1 MDLGRIPL
9 FALAID
15 RMAWLDRRQ
24 QLLAENIANSDTPGF
39 KPSDLKP
46 LDTSKALGKSVGGG
60 TLPPTVTNP
69 MHIGAAEGG
78 RGGAPVTAERERHPY
93 ETTPSG
99 NAVVIEEQMVKV
111 AETQA
116 DYQMAT
122 SLYRKYMDMLKLA
135 LGRSGS

>member
-9 FALAID
+9 FALAMD

-24 QLLAENIANSDTPGF
+24 QVLAQNIANADTPNF
-39 KPSDLKP
+39 QPADVKP
-46 LDTSKALGKSVGGG
+46 LDSAKALGQSGVGG
-60 TLPPTVTNP
+60 LLQPVATNP
-69 MHIGAAEGG
+69 MHLGGGAGAFGAAIQ
-78 RGGAPVTAERERHPY
+78 TERSREPY

-99 NAVVIEEQMVKV
+99 NAVVLEEQMMKV

-135 LGRSGS
+135 LGRGGV

>member
-9 FALAID
+9 FALAMD

-24 QLLAENIANSDTPGF
+24 QVLAQNIANADTPNF
-39 KPSDLKP
+39 APSDVKP
-46 LDTSKALGKSVGGG
+46 FDIAKAVGRSGAG
-60 TLPPTVTNP
+60 ALLQPGATNP
-69 MHIGAAEGG
+69 MHLGGAVSEGAAAVAVEHS
-78 RGGAPVTAERERHPY
+78 RNPY
-93 ETTPSG
+93 ESTPSG
-99 NAVVIEEQMVKV
+99 NAVVLEEQMMKV

-135 LGRSGS
+135 IGRGGA

>member
-9 FALAID
+9 FALAMD

-24 QLLAENIANSDTPGF
+24 QVLADNIANADTPKF
-39 KPSDLKP
+39 RPSDVTP
-46 LDTSKALGKSVGGG
+46 FEAERALGLGGGG
-60 TLPPTVTNP
+60 TLMPVATSP
-69 MHIGAAEGG
+69 MHLAGARPLGGAAAVAVVHS
-78 RGGAPVTAERERHPY
+78 RNPD

-99 NAVVIEEQMVKV
+99 NAVVLEEQMMKV

-135 LGRSGS
+135 IGRGGA